1 MHLRPPPPAPPPGAC
16 RIAFVA
22 DVHVGNHGVM
32 GGPRVVGV
40 NRRAAETLAVLRA
53 AYDRA
58 VDLGASAF
66 VVAGDLFDV
75 DDPEPQLL
83 AEVADTFSAGSG
95 ACRVVL
101 LVGNHDQH
109 TNAPGDHALGPLAA
123 VPGIRVVDRPE
134 AVVVYPRNP
143 PPGQPRMVRPGMP
156 GAVLLCVPFVNAQAA
171 GVITEALAE
180 LAAQHRLPAALSCVV
195 AHAGGIDDA
204 TPVFLRD
211 AHDALPVERLNYILD
226 TAFVGM
232 PAPPPPLAVLGNW
245 HQHRAWAFHADAAGA
260 PYGTAEAPNANVVV
274 QCGALVPTGFDNPGA
289 APGLYGSLVVWDAVD
304 AAPGADTTPQV
315 YRAELAGPRFVTIT
329 LRRAEVGPPLT
340 PATPGGDPAR
350 AAAVVLARVRAAA
363 TVAAAPLY
371 LTVRAP
377 LTDPEAAEVR
387 RALAGCTAPVL
398 GGSRVE
404 VLPPDL
410 TAPDAPAEGP
420 VDHPDGAVGE
430 DSPSVEDAATLA
442 AMLHGS
448 DALHGAGLGAIA
460 SGYCAAMPLPEGVN
474 REHVTATVLR
484 LLG

>member
-1 MHLRPPPPAPPPGAC
+1 MHLPTPPPAPPPGAC

-40 NRRAAETLAVLRA
+40 NRRAAETLAILRA

-58 VDLGASAF
+58 VELGASAF

-83 AEVADTFSAGSG
+83 AEVADILAGPIPT
-95 ACRVVL
+95 VL

-143 PPGQPRMVRPGMP
+143 PPGQPRTVRPGAT
-156 GAVLLCVPFVNAQAA
+156 GAVLLCVPFVNARAA
-171 GVITEALAE
+171 TVITDALAE
-180 LAAQHRLPAALSCVV
+180 LAARPGLHAARVCVV

-211 AHDALPVERLNYILD
+211 AHDALPVERLNIILD
-226 TAFVGM
+226 TATRP
-232 PAPPPPLAVLGNW
+232 PAALAVLGNW

-260 PYGTAEAPNANVVV
+260 PYGTAEAPHANVVV

-289 APGLYGSLVVWDAVD
+289 APGLYGSLIVWDTPAD
-304 AAPGADTTPQV
+304 GAPPEADADTTPRV
-315 YRAELAGPRFVTIT
+315 YRIEIAGPRFVTLT
-329 LRRAEVGPPLT
+329 LRRADVGPPLT
-340 PATPGGDPAR
+340 PSAPGGDAAR
-350 AAAVVLARVRAAA
+350 AAAAVLARLRAAA
-363 TVAAAPLY
+363 TAVAAPIY

-387 RALAGCTAPVL
+387 RALAGCTAPAL

-410 TAPDAPAEGP
+410 TAPDAPAAAPGDTPAGEPGDDGP
-420 VDHPDGAVGE
+420 P
-430 DSPSVEDAATLA
+430 VEDAATLA

-448 DALHGAGLGAIA
+448 DALHGAGLGALA
-460 SGYCAAMPLPEGVN
+460 AGYCAAMPLPPGVN
-474 REHVTATVLR
+474 RQHVTATVLR